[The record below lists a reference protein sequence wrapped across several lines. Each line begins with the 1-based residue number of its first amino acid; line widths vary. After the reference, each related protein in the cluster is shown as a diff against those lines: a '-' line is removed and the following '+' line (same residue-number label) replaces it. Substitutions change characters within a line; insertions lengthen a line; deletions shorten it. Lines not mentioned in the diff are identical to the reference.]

1 MIRLNR
7 TQIAVRSYRLTG
19 QGIYM
24 DSVAVNAPSPIED
37 AILGPA
43 VITGQ
48 DGGTPAVYKGLA
60 YWFWSD
66 TNCARWVLITRT
78 LTLKPNL
85 TLTTNTP
92 SLTVTLTALGLAIL
106 WGWKGQL
113 E

>member
-43 VITGQ
+43 GITGQ

-60 YWFWSD
+60 YWFWGD
-66 TNCARWVLITRT
+66 TNCARWVI
-78 LTLKPNL
+78 
-85 TLTTNTP
+85 
-92 SLTVTLTALGLAIL
+92 
-106 WGWKGQL
+106 
-113 E
+113 